1 MEHTEGMTSRA
12 PLLGSHTI
20 PFEPREL
27 SSQTLHF
34 PTPVLRD
41 MEKYAARLGRSLS
54 WCARMAWSIGC
65 ADVASADALA
75 GIQQSRLLSGRKR
88 PVCIELPMSTWL
100 HVTIEAEQ
108 LDRSRSWLLTRSW
121 LLARPRLLA
130 AMR

>member
-1 MEHTEGMTSRA
+1 MEQTEGVSSCA
-12 PLLGSHTI
+12 PLLGSHHI
-20 PFEPREL
+20 PFEPHEL

-41 MEKYAARLGRSLS
+41 MEKYASRLDRSVS
-54 WCARMAWSIGC
+54 WCARMAWSIACGEI
-65 ADVASADALA
+65 ASADALA
-75 GIQQSRLLSGRKR
+75 RIQQSRLLSGRKR
-88 PVCIELPMSTWL
+88 PVRIELPMSTWL
-100 HVTIEAEQ
+100 HVTMEAEQ